1 MGDRGLGD
9 LAAGG
14 EVTGAGF
21 PVVRE
26 LPHDGQPGRVG
37 KRLEQDHLGVGQL
50 LHDLSLSTIFNIDQ
64 YRYRCYGELVGLA
77 RRRPPMLAN
86 TLSLLADVA
95 TKVVAIFAHNWFYL
109 LVGIFGAV
117 AVQVY
122 VGTDKVAGWLRRRRG
137 AAVAGSGGA
146 VVATPLCSCGTTA
159 VVLSMLA
166 STVPW
171 APVVAFMVASPLTSP
186 SELFYSAGLFG
197 WPFALVFFI
206 GSIALGLAAGGVAA
220 VLERLGWLRNPAR
233 FTTTCGTTCGTTPAP
248 AASLGPGAASVLE
261 FPRSRAARWRLPEL
275 WRALL
280 TVSRRTL
287 PLFFGFAAL
296 GYLVTALV
304 PQAWI
309 NDWLGGSSPLATVV
323 AATLG
328 IPLAAG
334 ILAALLVLGAI
345 GYVVAAMLL
354 GGLIMGRVRQPVVEL
369 LAGVL
374 VLQLAALVPVL
385 GLAGPLAAAYGLGAV
400 AVATWRTHQPAP
412 AAPRPP

>member
-1 MGDRGLGD
+1 
-9 LAAGG
+9 
-14 EVTGAGF
+14 
-21 PVVRE
+21 
-26 LPHDGQPGRVG
+26 
-37 KRLEQDHLGVGQL
+37 
-50 LHDLSLSTIFNIDQ
+50 
-64 YRYRCYGELVGLA
+64 
-77 RRRPPMLAN
+77 MLAN

-95 TKVVAIFAHNWFYL
+95 TKVVATFAHNWPYL
-109 LVGIFGAV
+109 LVGILGAA

-137 AAVAGSGGA
+137 AAVAGSVGTA
-146 VVATPLCSCGTTA
+146 VATPLCSCGTTA

-220 VLERLGWLRNPAR
+220 VLERLGWLRNQAR

-328 IPLAAG
+328 IPFYLNSDGSLPFVASLMQGGMGAG
-334 ILAALLVLGAI
+334 PAMAFLVTGAGTSLGAI
-345 GYVVAAMLL
+345 SGGLLIARWRVLALVVAMLWS
-354 GGLIMGRVRQPVVEL
+354 GAV
-369 LAGVL
+369 
-374 VLQLAALVPVL
+374 VL
-385 GLAGPLAAAYGLGAV
+385 GLTTSALGIG
-400 AVATWRTHQPAP
+400 
-412 AAPRPP
+412 

>member
-1 MGDRGLGD
+1 
-9 LAAGG
+9 
-14 EVTGAGF
+14 
-21 PVVRE
+21 
-26 LPHDGQPGRVG
+26 
-37 KRLEQDHLGVGQL
+37 
-50 LHDLSLSTIFNIDQ
+50 
-64 YRYRCYGELVGLA
+64 
-77 RRRPPMLAN
+77 MLAD
-86 TLSLLADVA
+86 TLSLLTDVA
-95 TKVVAIFAHNWFYL
+95 TKVAATFAHNWPYL
-109 LVGIFGAV
+109 LAGILGAA

-137 AAVAGSGGA
+137 AAVAGSVGA
-146 VVATPLCSCGTTA
+146 AVATPLCSCGTTA

-186 SELFYSAGLFG
+186 SELLYSAGLFG
-197 WPFALVFFI
+197 WPFALVFFV

-220 VLERLGWLRNPAR
+220 VLERLGWLRNQAR
-233 FTTTCGTTCGTTPAP
+233 FVPICGSTCGTTCGATPAP

-287 PLFFGFAAL
+287 PLFLGFAAL

-309 NDWLGGSSPLATVV
+309 TAWLGGSSPLATVV

-328 IPLAAG
+328 IPFYLNSDGSLPFVASLMQGGMGAG
-334 ILAALLVLGAI
+334 PAMAFLVTGAGTSLGAI
-345 GYVVAAMLL
+345 SGGLLIARWRVLALVVASLWTGA
-354 GGLIMGRVRQPVVEL
+354 I
-369 LAGVL
+369 
-374 VLQLAALVPVL
+374 VL
-385 GLAGPLAAAYGLGAV
+385 GLITSALGIG
-400 AVATWRTHQPAP
+400 
-412 AAPRPP
+412 

>member
-1 MGDRGLGD
+1 
-9 LAAGG
+9 
-14 EVTGAGF
+14 
-21 PVVRE
+21 
-26 LPHDGQPGRVG
+26 
-37 KRLEQDHLGVGQL
+37 
-50 LHDLSLSTIFNIDQ
+50 
-64 YRYRCYGELVGLA
+64 
-77 RRRPPMLAN
+77 MLAN

-95 TKVVAIFAHNWFYL
+95 TKVVATFAHNWPYL
-109 LVGIFGAV
+109 LVGILGAA

-137 AAVAGSGGA
+137 AAVAGSVGA
-146 VVATPLCSCGTTA
+146 AVATPLCSCGTTA

-220 VLERLGWLRNPAR
+220 VLERLGWLRNQAR

-328 IPLAAG
+328 IPFYLNSDGSLPFVASLMQGGMGAG
-334 ILAALLVLGAI
+334 PAMAFLVTGAGTSLGAI
-345 GYVVAAMLL
+345 SGGLLIARWRVLALVVAMLWS
-354 GGLIMGRVRQPVVEL
+354 GAV
-369 LAGVL
+369 
-374 VLQLAALVPVL
+374 VL
-385 GLAGPLAAAYGLGAV
+385 GLTTSALGIG
-400 AVATWRTHQPAP
+400 
-412 AAPRPP
+412 